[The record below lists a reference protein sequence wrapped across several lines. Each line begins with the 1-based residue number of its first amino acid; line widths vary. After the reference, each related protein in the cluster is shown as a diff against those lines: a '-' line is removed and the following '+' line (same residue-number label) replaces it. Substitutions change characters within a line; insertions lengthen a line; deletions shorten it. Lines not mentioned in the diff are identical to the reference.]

1 MGSGKTTV
9 GRKLAALKNWNFI
22 DLDEEI
28 EKRLGKSIN
37 AIFSEHGEEFFRIKE
52 AETLRSLN
60 ILSPAVISVGG
71 GAPCHHDNMNY
82 MLQTGKVVYLKMNP
96 EEIKKRVANESW
108 KRPLLKNLDTG
119 SIDEFIRNKLKE
131 REPFYSRAHI
141 IADGNDPEIPSLLN
155 FLIEK
160 HISGDLK
167 KEH

>member
-60 ILSPAVISVGG
+60 ILAPAVISVGG

-82 MLQTGKVVYLKMNP
+82 MLQTGKVIYLKMNP
-96 EEIKKRVANESW
+96 GEIKKRVENESG
-108 KRPLLKNLDTG
+108 KRPLLNN
-119 SIDEFIRNKLKE
+119 IDKGTIEEFIRNKLKE
-131 REPFYSRAHI
+131 REPYYSRAHI
-141 IADGNDPEIPSLLN
+141 IADGNDPEIASLIDI
-155 FLIEK
+155 LIENNPSDE
-160 HISGDLK
+160 INQ
-167 KEH
+167 EQ